1 MNPQAPMTITPRY
14 FMYCRT
20 CGDTR
25 AHEIKAPRHRRHA
38 LFAALTFGLWLP
50 GWLVLT
56 LQGRRPR
63 CRACGTRRALSKI
76 KVSVAKTRPRNRV
89 RVPGPLN
96 DAA

>member
-1 MNPQAPMTITPRY
+1 MIVTPRY
-14 FMYCRT
+14 FLYCRT
-20 CGDTR
+20 CRDTR
-25 AHEIKAPRHRRHA
+25 AHEIKAPRHLRHA
-38 LFAALTFGLWLP
+38 LFAALTLGLWLP

-63 CRACGTRRALSKI
+63 CRACGARRALSKT
-76 KVSVAKTRPRNRV
+76 KGPVAKTRPRNPV

>member
-1 MNPQAPMTITPRY
+1 MTATRRY
-14 FMYCRT
+14 FLYCRT

-25 AHEIKAPRHRRHA
+25 AHEIKALRHRTQA
-38 LFAALTFGLWLP
+38 LFAALTLGLWLP

-63 CRACGTRRALSKI
+63 CRACGTRRALP
-76 KVSVAKTRPRNRV
+76 KTRVSATKTQPRNRV

>member
-1 MNPQAPMTITPRY
+1 MTATRRY
-14 FMYCRT
+14 FLYCRT

-25 AHEIKAPRHRRHA
+25 AHEIKALRHRTQA
-38 LFAALTFGLWLP
+38 LFAALTLGLWLP

-63 CRACGTRRALSKI
+63 CRACGTRRALPKTR
-76 KVSVAKTRPRNRV
+76 VSAAKTPPRNRV